1 MIGAM
6 IITALVMGLSSSITA
21 KLDDLADRHE
31 ELAALLADAEVVAD
45 RERYTALSREY
56 AELEPLIGA
65 YREFQRKTGE
75 LEEARSLESDDDPEI
90 RELVREDMAVLGAA
104 LEEIEARIGTLLIPS
119 DPDDERNVFLEV
131 RAGTGGDEAA
141 IFAGDLFRMYS
152 RYAEET
158 GWNIGILSERP
169 GEHGGYK
176 EIIARVEGK
185 RVYSRLKFESGAH
198 RVQRVPETESQGRI
212 HTSACTV
219 AVLPE
224 QDAIEEFELDKSDIR
239 VDTFRASGAGG
250 QHVNKTDSA
259 VRLTHLPTG
268 IVVECQDERSQ
279 LKNRARA
286 MGLLQARLLDRAR
299 SEQRAEQ
306 VETRRTLVGSG
317 DRSERIRTYN
327 FPQGRVTDHRVGV
340 TLYKLDEIIAGGLDQ
355 LIDPLL
361 QEHQAEQLQALERD
375 PPGG

>member
-1 MIGAM
+1 MIGAL
-6 IITALVMGLSSSITA
+6 IIAALVMALSSSITA

-75 LEEARSLESDDDPEI
+75 LGEARSLESDDDPEI
-90 RELVREDMAVLGAA
+90 RELAREDMAQLGAA
-104 LEEIEARIGTLLIPS
+104 LEEIEARIGALLIPS

-158 GWNIGILSERP
+158 GWNVGILSERP

-176 EIIARVEGK
+176 EIIARVQGK

-224 QDAIEEFELDKSDIR
+224 QDAIEEFELDKSDLR

-279 LKNRARA
+279 LKNRSRA
-286 MGLLQARLLDRAR
+286 MGLLQAKLLDRAR

-361 QEHQAEQLQALERD
+361 HEHQAEQLQALERD
-375 PPGG
+375 SPGG